1 MHENTLNLQHTF
13 FYYRQGGKDAAS
25 PRYIFTLMSKLT
37 RIIFHPH
44 DDPLLKHQMDDNQ
57 RIEPEYY
64 APIIPMILVN
74 GTDGIGTGWMT
85 KILNYNPR
93 DIVANVKR
101 MLDGEEP
108 VTMHPWFK
116 GNWK

>member
-1 MHENTLNLQHTF
+1 MN
-13 FYYRQGGKDAAS
+13 KV
-25 PRYIFTLMSKLT
+25 T
-37 RIIFHPH
+37 RAIFHPH

-64 APIIPMILVN
+64 VPIIPMILVN

-85 KILNYNPR
+85 KILNYNPH
-93 DIVANVKR
+93 DIVANVRR

-108 VTMHPWFK
+108 LEMDPWFK
-116 GNWK
+116 GNTV